1 MTEIEGLY
9 REENAYH
16 NMTHAADVMNSLIY
30 LIENTDLMQYLTN
43 IDMLSIIIGSLGHD
57 VAHPG
62 ITNRFLV
69 NTQDPIAI
77 RYND

>member
-1 MTEIEGLY
+1 
-9 REENAYH
+9 
-16 NMTHAADVMNSLIY
+16 MTHAADVMNSLIY

-62 ITNRFLV
+62 MTNRFLI
-69 NTQDPIAI
+69 NT
-77 RYND
+77 